1 MSAFAILTR
10 VRSAIPDASGS
21 VWLCI
26 AGNML
31 LRLGNSM
38 TGVVMSLV
46 LADMIVGDADVPAYA
61 VGLLAVSFYV
71 VELIGAPIMGALS
84 DRHGRWRFMVAGPIC
99 GGIAIQ
105 LIGWPSA
112 VLPWP
117 ILLVPMII
125 GRMIEGLSTAVSAP
139 SVLSYLSVATR
150 HDAANR
156 AAVMAWYEMA
166 TVVGIGGGFVV
177 GGVLWDRLGHFTF
190 AVGTLIYLMSLGLF
204 LRTRDTPALAEP
216 TEDEQEAQARA
227 SHGARGL
234 LTVVRRPR
242 VLRFLP
248 AWLAVN
254 TVVGVWFTHSAFQL
268 AGERHGDQYLSGGF
282 SGTGL
287 GGAFAL
293 FGIAFMLG
301 IYFWGMWIGHRSK
314 TAVMLVTLTGLY
326 GVCAALYGINM
337 LGAYGGLLLTILV
350 VFFLVSIAVMSGFT
364 PAALAYLAD
373 ISEEMPE
380 QRGAVM
386 GLYSVMLGLG
396 QLLGSALGSP
406 FAEMGGVN
414 GLILL
419 TAILVTCS
427 LATVISLQHFDRKAL
442 EAAKLANPAP
452 R

>member
-1 MSAFAILTR
+1 MSGVGLLR
-10 VRSAIPDASGS
+10 KVRSAVPVASPS

-26 AGNML
+26 VANLL

-38 TGVVMSLV
+38 TGVVMSLA
-46 LADMIVGDADVPAYA
+46 LASISTGQREVPAYA
-61 VGLLAVSFYV
+61 VGMLAVSFYV
-71 VELIGAPIMGALS
+71 VELVGAPIMGALS
-84 DRHGRWRFMVAGPIC
+84 DRYGRWRFMVAGPIC

-117 ILLVPMII
+117 ILLAPMIV

-139 SVLSYLSVATR
+139 SVLSYLSLATR
-150 HDAANR
+150 SNPANR
-156 AAVMAWYEMA
+156 AAIMAWYEMA
-166 TVVGIGGGFVV
+166 TVIGIGGGFVA
-177 GGVLWDRLGHFTF
+177 GGILWDRFGHGTF
-190 AVGTLIYLMSLGLF
+190 AAGTVIYVLSLLLF
-204 LRTRDTPALAEP
+204 LRTRDAPALADP
-216 TEDEQEAQARA
+216 TEAEQETVIQAT
-227 SHGARGL
+227 HGARGL
-234 LTVVRRPR
+234 LEVVRRPR

-268 AGERHGDQYLSGGF
+268 AGERHANQYLSGGF
-282 SGTGL
+282 TGTGL

-293 FGIAFMLG
+293 FGLAFMFG
-301 IYFWGMWIGHRSK
+301 IYFWGMWIGNRSK
-314 TAVMLVTLTGLY
+314 TDVMLVTITGLY
-326 GVCAALYGINM
+326 GVCVALFAINM
-337 LGAYGGLLLTILV
+337 LGHLGGLLMTAMIG
-350 VFFLVSIAVMSGFT
+350 FFLLSIAVMSGFT

-396 QLLGSALGSP
+396 QLLGSALGAP
-406 FAEMGGVN
+406 FAELWAVN

-427 LATVISLQHFDRKAL
+427 LFTVLALRHYDATM
-442 EAAKLANPAP
+442 E
-452 R
+452 